1 MTDYNL
7 AGLSTRSFEQLIQA
21 IALKVVSPGVVV
33 FGDGADGGREA
44 TFNGLTRYPSE
55 DHPWN
60 GYIVI
65 QAKFRQRP
73 QNSQE
78 DGEWALKQLKF
89 ELKDFAN
96 PKKRRRQPD
105 YYIFATNVVLTPVQD
120 KGTKDKADDIFQ
132 EFKDSVPLKGYDI
145 WDYDKIRVFLDN
157 FEDIRRA
164 YASFITSGDVLSQI
178 MDLIEPRKE
187 LFADQY
193 TNPEDIEV
201 LVQKVRSHFDKTI
214 QNECETLC
222 TFNLLY
228 SPMQGN
234 LSQIYVQTKLNES
247 QQFSSEEFSQER
259 RLWEEV
265 VRRNP
270 KLMVLG
276 KPGAGKTTLLQYIA
290 VHCDEVDFQSKLIPV
305 FISLKTL
312 SENAKSAD
320 EISLIRYIRKKYC
333 RSQVSEQELEVLLDN
348 GRLLF
353 LLDGLDEVTENKI
366 RAVVKEINRL
376 VDEYSENHFILS
388 CRKEHQAYKSKLFG
402 DFFLCKVTEFEQTQI
417 EYFIKNWFA
426 QCTVC
431 DKQQGQENSANQ
443 LIQKLDNLGNKGIQE
458 LADTPLLLHLIC
470 LIFQERGDLPLKRVD
485 LYKEAID
492 LLLEKWNKFNER
504 ITIDTADLKK
514 ALRQIA
520 AITFEKGNS
529 EFEEDDM
536 LSLIENR
543 PRTLSEIEVISGLLS
558 KKTWK
563 IYSFS
568 HQAFQE
574 YLAAEQ
580 FVSCRESWTT
590 IVIHIGE
597 QRWREVFQLMV
608 EMLPNLDELIQLI
621 QVKISILK
629 LKYDIKDE
637 ESKFM
642 ENSKI
647 QNILIKTNQKA
658 NSVKTQYK
666 TAAIRAFYFS
676 SLLVFTAIYAGR
688 GEFLGYMYSYLW
700 STNEQILDFPC
711 LIDANFNNLP
721 FTNNQLTIDYYLVQ
735 AFLIATE
742 LANDEDNSNPNL
754 IADAY
759 NIYNHTCN
767 LIRTLNIL
775 IQPQKDD
782 INVHCIQ
789 LSLFSNIHNQREK
802 IHNKKLLIQLP
813 SHLHHGLQNLN
824 QQLPI
829 SAEEDF
835 DQLMKWCRDSSENWK
850 GYEKLL
856 KSSIDEDTYKRLN
869 NLIHWWRDK
878 GYEWVEQLRE
888 LIILHCNIGEE
899 LWFDDHDDFEVLQQ
913 YHDIYKFIIDGLNS
927 GKVSPEVRTL
937 IEDNLFLP
945 LDSSPS

>member
-78 DGEWALKQLKF
+78 DGEWALKQLKS

-164 YASFITSGDVLSQI
+164 YASFITPGDVLSQI
-178 MDLIEPRKE
+178 MDFIEPRKE

-228 SPMQGN
+228 SPMRGN

-247 QQFSSEEFSQER
+247 QKFSSEEFSQER
-259 RLWEEV
+259 RLWEDV
-265 VRRNP
+265 VRKNP

-290 VHCDEVDFQSKLIPV
+290 VHCDEVDFKSKLIPV

-312 SENAKSAD
+312 AENAKRAD

-333 RSQVSEQELEVLLDN
+333 RSHISEKELEVLLDN

-353 LLDGLDEVTENKI
+353 LLDGLDEVTEEKI
-366 RAVVKEINRL
+366 RAVVKEIHHL
-376 VDEYSENHFILS
+376 VDEYGENRVIVS
-388 CRKEHQAYKSKLFG
+388 CRKEYQAYKSKAFG
-402 DFFLCKVTEFEQTQI
+402 NFTLSKVADFEQLQI
-417 EYFIKNWFA
+417 DKFISNWFA
-426 QCTVC
+426 ES
-431 DKQQGQENSANQ
+431 KENTQTSKEILANN
-443 LIQKLDNLGNKGIQE
+443 LIVNLKLEKNKRILE

-470 LIFQERGDLPLKRVD
+470 LIFRERGDLPPKRVD
-485 LYKEAID
+485 IYKEGID
-492 LLLEKWNKFNER
+492 LLLEKWNQFNDRVR
-504 ITIDTADLKK
+504 INVSELRK

-520 AITFEKGNS
+520 VITFEEGKSFFKEEKFLPLINNS
-529 EFEEDDM
+529 SRI
-536 LSLIENR
+536 LSD
-543 PRTLSEIEVISGLLS
+543 IEVISGLLIN
-558 KKTWK
+558 KRWKT
-563 IYSFS
+563 YAFS
-568 HQAFQE
+568 HKTFQE
-574 YLAAEQ
+574 YLIAEELLNCQ
-580 FVSCRESWTT
+580 QGWRKILT
-590 IVIHIGE
+590 HIGE
-597 QRWREVFQLMV
+597 SRWHEICLLMF
-608 EMLPNLDELIQLI
+608 EILPNTDDLLRLFKQGFQKLKIEYFLEDEDEDELDIYDDYKPPTMSDENFQSFLIQGYQKAMEEDINYKLASVRVFYLGCSILLTGYFCNRESYFGSWTFSIYTFIEISQFIDENIFRFHEPHKQLI
-621 QVKISILK
+621 NYIDNVRYLLIIFDIASQLTYWNEYGWRNLSTDEYSDEDSYAYILISELDNRLVCVPNIYKGDTILPRQLCIFEQKELDKYTIPILK
-629 LKYDIKDE
+629 IPD
-637 ESKFM
+637 
-642 ENSKI
+642 N
-647 QNILIKTNQKA
+647 
-658 NSVKTQYK
+658 V
-666 TAAIRAFYFS
+666 
-676 SLLVFTAIYAGR
+676 LVFI
-688 GEFLGYMYSYLW
+688 
-700 STNEQILDFPC
+700 Q
-711 LIDANFNNLP
+711 
-721 FTNNQLTIDYYLVQ
+721 
-735 AFLIATE
+735 E
-742 LANDEDNSNPNL
+742 LKE
-754 IADAY
+754 I
-759 NIYNHTCN
+759 
-767 LIRTLNIL
+767 IL
-775 IQPQKDD
+775 IQKCQEVDSIKKWWVKEGE
-782 INVHCIQ
+782 IWLENFRNVIAQYC
-789 LSLFSNIHNQREK
+789 
-802 IHNKKLLIQLP
+802 
-813 SHLHHGLQNLN
+813 HLGLKEWL
-824 QQLPI
+824 
-829 SAEEDF
+829 DF
-835 DQLMKWCRDSSENWK
+835 DGN
-850 GYEKLL
+850 
-856 KSSIDEDTYKRLN
+856 
-869 NLIHWWRDK
+869 
-878 GYEWVEQLRE
+878 
-888 LIILHCNIGEE
+888 
-899 LWFDDHDDFEVLQQ
+899 DFEVLHN
-913 YHDIYKFIIDGLNS
+913 YCLASRLLVDSLNIS
-927 GKVSPEVRTL
+927 QVSSEVRAV

-945 LDSSPS
+945 LDSSSS